1 MEAQTE
7 IQTYLEQGKQALAQG
22 QARDAAIA
30 YAHGAQMEPN
40 NAMVHLGLAEANLA
54 LGNYGVVTMA
64 SHRVQELQP
73 DGGLEGKTAQALLD
87 LLDRRYE
94 RALQNVD
101 LVISEDPSIAYT
113 HALRSYLLRA
123 LGQDYDAN
131 LARTRAARLS
141 YGGRFDQC
149 FPPLDVRPAVADSSS
164 TVPPGLT
171 TDSPQSSAPA
181 RSSAEASSTRPNQVQ
196 RQVIR
201 TRFMLNQ
208 NPGVITNSIIAL
220 NVLAYLFVSFLCW
233 RIDGSLI
240 DISSYALV
248 LAGAQNT
255 LIIQVTG
262 EYWRVLTAMFLHANL
277 LHLALNML
285 SLYIIGRAIEAFYG
299 PFRYLIIYLL
309 SGIVG
314 GICTFFLQPDA
325 LVVGAS
331 GAIFGIFGALGVFYI
346 INRRALGSGA
356 ITQWFFLLGLNLLFG
371 LSPHIAFY
379 DHLGGL
385 ACGVILALL
394 STPRLGPRR

>member
-1 MEAQTE
+1 VEAHTE
-7 IQTYLEQGKQALAQG
+7 IQTYLEQGKNALAQG

-30 YAHGAQMEPN
+30 YAHGAQMEPHN
-40 NAMVHLGLAEANLA
+40 PMVHLGLAEANLA
-54 LGNYGVVTMA
+54 LGNYEVVNMA

-73 DGGLEGKTAQALLD
+73 NNGIESKTALALLD
-87 LLDRRYE
+87 LLDRRYD
-94 RALQNVD
+94 RALHTIDQ
-101 LVISEDPSIAYT
+101 VINEDPSIAST

-149 FPPLDVRPAVADSSS
+149 FPPLDVRPAATNDSSI
-164 TVPPGLT
+164 VPPGQMV
-171 TDSPQSSAPA
+171 DSPPNGAPA
-181 RSSAEASSTRPNQVQ
+181 RSSTEAPFTRPNQVQ

-201 TRFMLNQ
+201 TRFVLGQ
-208 NPGVITNSIIAL
+208 RPGIVTNVIIAL
-220 NVLAYLFVSFLCW
+220 NVLAYLFVAFLSGN
-233 RIDGSLI
+233 ILN
-240 DISSYALV
+240 ISQDALV
-248 LAGAQNT
+248 YAGAQNT
-255 LIIQVTG
+255 FFIEGTG
-262 EYWRVLTAMFLHANL
+262 QYWRILTAMFLHANL
-277 LHLALNML
+277 LHIGLNML
-285 SLYIIGRAIEAFYG
+285 SLYIIGRIIEAFYG

-309 SGIVG
+309 SGLAG
-314 GICTFFLQPDA
+314 GICTFFLQPDN

-346 INRRALGSGA
+346 INRRVLGSGA
-356 ITQWFFLLGLNLLFG
+356 ITQWFFLLGLNLMFS

-394 STPRLGPRR
+394 LTPRLGSRRYL